1 MAVVN
6 EEPDEQIDSSEEMDD
21 HQEAQLPSSADP
33 LRSSEVKELEQ
44 RRMESESSHEE
55 VQAFQ
60 EYEEAN
66 AGEEE
71 SSEDHHQEPAD
82 VQESG

>member
-1 MAVVN
+1 M
-6 EEPDEQIDSSEEMDD
+6 
-21 HQEAQLPSSADP
+21 
-33 LRSSEVKELEQ
+33 KELEQ

-66 AGEEE
+66 AGVEE